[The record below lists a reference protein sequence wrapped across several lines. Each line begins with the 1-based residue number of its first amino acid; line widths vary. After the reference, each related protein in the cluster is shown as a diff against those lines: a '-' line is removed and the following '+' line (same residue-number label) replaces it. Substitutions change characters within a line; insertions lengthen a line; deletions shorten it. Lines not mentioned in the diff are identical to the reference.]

1 MTPQSLREL
10 ALEEVRGN
18 ASADGVAILTSD
30 LVGWRDELAAVV
42 AHCDE
47 QFAVRGADLDDIED
61 EFGTGTPNIVLVVS
75 AEGGVVLTTP
85 ERRLSLH
92 LKRQELWQQ
101 GKTEL
106 CAALAAIDAEGRHDL
121 YGLQRLAMRAIRKP
135 PALGT
140 PSSKTSSPSISDANP
155 NRPA

>member
-61 EFGTGTPNIVLVVS
+61 EFGTDSEEFIEAS
-75 AEGGVVLTTP
+75 AEFDRWKRKALTFKRHVGNRLREVKRMVREANIAEDKRRNIDRQVVACMREMLDAWPDDGTRFH
-85 ERRLSLH
+85 EAFDRARGLLS
-92 LKRQELWQQ
+92 E
-101 GKTEL
+101 TV
-106 CAALAAIDAEGRHDL
+106 
-121 YGLQRLAMRAIRKP
+121 
-135 PALGT
+135 
-140 PSSKTSSPSISDANP
+140 P
-155 NRPA
+155 N